1 MTKNMEDKDMNK
13 ILPKDEYKK
22 LNLDTKIIKNI
33 SVVPVVKDGK
43 MLYDKNNKN
52 HRYIVEDD

>member
-43 MLYDKNNKN
+43 MLYDKNNKI

>member
-1 MTKNMEDKDMNK
+1 MSTNEEGKDMAKMLAKNK
-13 ILPKDEYKK
+13 YKK
-22 LNLDTKIIKNI
+22 LNLNPKTVGDVAVT
-33 SVVPVVKDGK
+33 PVVKDGK